1 MRVWCGSRSVWGRAD
16 AALGR
21 LFSSSEAAVPSAV
34 KQDVSVLFPV
44 VRRAVPRLE
53 RHSQPRQKQ
62 YSSLT
67 VFTVPVLDDAYSFI
81 LYDHHSKEGAVI
93 DAGEP
98 ELVLKTCE
106 K

>member
-1 MRVWCGSRSVWGRAD
+1 
-16 AALGR
+16 
-21 LFSSSEAAVPSAV
+21 LFSSETPLLPDV
-34 KQDVSVLFPV
+34 KQDVAVLFPV
-44 VRRAVPRLE
+44 SRRAVPHLE

-67 VFTVPVLDDAYSFI
+67 VFTVPVLEDAYSFI
-81 LYDHHSKEGAVI
+81 VYDHHSKEGAVI

-106 K
+106 T